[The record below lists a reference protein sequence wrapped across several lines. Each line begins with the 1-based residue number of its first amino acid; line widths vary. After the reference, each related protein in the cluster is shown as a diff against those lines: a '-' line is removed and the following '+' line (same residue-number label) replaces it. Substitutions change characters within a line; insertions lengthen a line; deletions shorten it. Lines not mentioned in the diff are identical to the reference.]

1 MLEEE
6 EKKLFSIT
14 QEIGEVVGVENISI
28 DDLNRSL
35 YSYDASMIRAK
46 PCGVIHIK
54 KASDIQ
60 PVLKILYN
68 HSVSFTPRLAGTNL
82 SGGATN
88 QKGGFVINLSALNR
102 IIQIDTTNNI
112 AVVEPG
118 VVNIKLQEELEKFGY
133 FYPPDPSS
141 QKVSTIGGNIG
152 ENAGGPQCLKYG
164 VTSNN
169 VVKLDVI
176 LPDGTEATY
185 SIEDY
190 GPDIMSLFIA
200 SEGTLGI
207 VKKAYLKILPIPKYF
222 LTIYSEFKSLDDAM
236 QAVADIIKQGIVP
249 KSLEALDRLAIE
261 LTKTKDIEISDET
274 QAVLITEIDSDDK
287 REIDKEQNEILKI
300 FNNNSAFNIKF
311 SDDKKES
318 EKLWKLRKETYPSL
332 AKIANNILVE
342 DGCVPRSELVNTVK
356 KIKKIIDDHRL
367 KANLVFHAGDGNIH
381 PQIVFDERDVKETNR
396 IRRVAKDILKEYI
409 YSGGTISAEHGVGVE
424 KRAFM
429 LWQYDKKTI
438 DLFRRIK
445 KAIDKK
451 EISNPYKKIPITNDL
466 KKLKR
471 KEFEI
476 SDNVKA
482 MIEEIKTRHSKKIR
496 SLICGK
502 QTSIKTLPADHS
514 ILSSAPI
521 QKILDFDRENL
532 TITVE
537 SGIEIKKLKDFL
549 INEEFYISLPDDNGT
564 VGGMIAEKRFVGIR
578 DLILSMDLIL
588 SDGSFIRLGGKNI
601 KDTSGYDITKL
612 MIGSLGTLGFI
623 TSATFKISKKI
634 PDNKFTK
641 PANITNY
648 TSIGIRIK
656 NAFDRENLFNAFLT
670 EKVYGRYE
678 I

>member
-6 EKKLFSIT
+6 EKKIFDIT
-14 QEIGEVVGVENISI
+14 QAIGEIVGVENINI
-28 DDLNRSL
+28 DELNRSL

-68 HSVSFTPRLAGTNL
+68 YSIPFTPRLAGTNL

-88 QKGGFVINLSALNR
+88 QKGGFVINLTALNK
-102 IIQIDTTNNI
+102 IIQIDTINNI

-169 VVKLDVI
+169 VVKLDVV
-176 LPDGTEATY
+176 LPDGTEETY
-185 SIEDY
+185 SIDDY
-190 GPDIMSLFIA
+190 GPEIMSLFIA

-236 QAVADIIKQGIVP
+236 NAVTNIIKHGIVP

-261 LTKTKDIEISDET
+261 LTKTKDMEISADT
-274 QAVLITEIDSDDK
+274 QAVLITEIDSK
-287 REIDKEQNEILKI
+287 NKKEIDTEKNEILRI
-300 FNNNSAFNIKF
+300 FKLNSAFNIKF
-311 SDDKKES
+311 SDNKKES
-318 EKLWKLRKETYPSL
+318 EQLWRLRKETYPSL

-356 KIKKIIDDHRL
+356 KIKKIIDDHGL

-381 PQIVFDERDVKETNR
+381 PQIVFDERDVKDTNR
-396 IRRVAKDILKEYI
+396 IRQAAKNILREYI

-429 LWQYDKKTI
+429 LWQYNSDTI

-445 KAIDKK
+445 KAIDEK
-451 EISNPYKKIPITNDL
+451 EISNPYKKIPATDDL

-482 MIEEIKTRHSKKIR
+482 MIEEIKKRHSKKIR
-496 SLICGK
+496 SFISGK
-502 QTSIKTLPADHS
+502 QTSLIKFPEDHT
-514 ILSSAPI
+514 ILSSLNI

-537 SGIEIKKLKDFL
+537 SGIGINQLKDFL
-549 INEEFYISLPDDNGT
+549 INEGFYISLPDDTGT
-564 VGGMIAEKRFVGIR
+564 VGGIISENRFIGIR
-578 DLILSMDLIL
+578 DIILSMDIIL

-601 KDTSGYDITKL
+601 KDTSGYDIQKL

-623 TSATFKISKKI
+623 TSVTFKISKKSVKQ
-634 PDNKFTK
+634 NFTK
-641 PANITNY
+641 PLNTINH

-656 NAFDRENLFNAFLT
+656 KAFDRENLFNAFLT
-670 EKVYGRYE
+670 EKIYGKNK